1 MADPDVIIIG
11 AGLTG
16 SIMALE
22 LANKGKTVLM
32 LEAGPD
38 GRDRRA
44 SFEDAF
50 LKSVIKLPE
59 SPYPPYV
66 NDPAGQNAPRY
77 NSSMQFLWPGFGNKD
92 RAAAI
97 DAFNQQ
103 SHVTASPTSQIPLLS
118 TYERMVGGT
127 TWHWLGVCLRLLPN
141 DFTME
146 TTYGVG
152 RDWPIGHADLVDDYA
167 LAEAEIGVS
176 ADVADQAYLGITFP
190 PGYAYPMPRIKPTYS
205 DQMLDNWMAGLQ
217 LKWLNDQKP
226 RMTNTPQG
234 RNSVF
239 FYNGRRAC
247 MGNTSCVP
255 ICPIQ
260 AKYDSTV
267 TLQKALNT
275 GLVTVLPRTVASRL
289 IVDPVTNTISA
300 VETKTYVQESG
311 GPVAT
316 ARLSASAFVLA
327 AHAIETPRLLLNS
340 ATPQLPKGVANSSDQ
355 VGRNL
360 MDHIVYLGWGL
371 STDPV
376 YPYRGPRSS
385 GGIESLRDG
394 PFRKTAAAFRVD
406 VGNEGWGWADGDPNT
421 ITQDF
426 IDGTNLSGANCG
438 GEKLFGKALV
448 DRLNYNL
455 TRMVRF
461 CYLVEQ
467 LPDPN
472 NRVQVPDMAKNPK
485 APTDGLGIPRPE
497 VTYAVDDYTLAG
509 LKSAIKATEA
519 IFAKSHITNYTV
531 TRPDDGYPSI
541 SYTDDAGQTQ
551 HINVFGAGHIVGTTR
566 MGDDPKDSVV
576 NADLQSHDHKNLF
589 ILGSS
594 VFPTIA
600 TGNPSLTIAALTY
613 RASRALLRLV

>member
-1 MADPDVIIIG
+1 MANPDVIIIG
-11 AGLTG
+11 AGISG

-22 LANKGKTVLM
+22 LAKKGKTVLI
-32 LEAGPD
+32 LEAGP
-38 GRDRRA
+38 RDKA
-44 SFEDAF
+44 SRKTFQDAF
-50 LKSVIKLPE
+50 LKAVIKLPE

-66 NDPAGQNAPRY
+66 NNPAGQNAPRY
-77 NSSMQFLWPGFGNKD
+77 NSAMQFLWPGFGNKD
-92 RAAAI
+92 RATAI
-97 DAFNQQ
+97 KAFNQQ
-103 SHVTASPTSQIPLLS
+103 SHVTVSPSSQIPLLS
-118 TYERMVGGT
+118 TYERLVGGT
-127 TWHWLGVCLRLLPN
+127 MWHWLGTCLRHVPN
-141 DFTME
+141 DFRMYS
-146 TTYGVG
+146 TYGQG
-152 RDWPIGHADLVDDYA
+152 RDWPIGYTDLVDDYA

-176 ADVADQAYLGITFP
+176 ADVADQDYLGIAFP
-190 PGYAYPMPRIKPTYS
+190 PGYAYPMTRILPTYS
-205 DQMLDNWMAGLQ
+205 DQMLDKWMAGLS
-217 LKWLNDQKP
+217 LPWLNNLQP

-247 MGNTSCVP
+247 MGNTSCIP

-260 AKYDSTV
+260 AKYDATV

-275 GLVTVLPRTVASRL
+275 GLVQVLDRTVASRL
-289 IVDPVTNTISA
+289 IVDPATNTISG

-311 GPVAT
+311 GPVTTAHLTAT
-316 ARLSASAFVLA
+316 AYVLA

-360 MDHIVYLGWGL
+360 MDHVVYLGWGL
-371 STDPV
+371 AKDPV

-394 PFRKTAAAFRVD
+394 PFRKSFAAFRVD

-426 IDGTNLSGANCG
+426 IDGTDQSGTNFG

-472 NRVQVPDMAKNPK
+472 NRVQVPDLQKNPN

-497 VTYAVDDYTLAG
+497 VTYGVDAYTLAG
-509 LKSAIKATEA
+509 LQSAIKTTEA
-519 IFAKSHITNYTV
+519 IFAKSQITNYTV
-531 TRPDDGYPSI
+531 TRPDDGYPSV
-541 SYTDDAGQTQ
+541 SYTDATGQTR

-566 MGDDPKDSVV
+566 MGSNPADSVV
-576 NADLQSHDHKNLF
+576 SADLQSHDHANLF

-600 TGNPSLTIAALTY
+600 TGNPTLTIAALTF
-613 RASRALLRLV
+613 RASRALLKLV